1 MLQFF
6 KSRKFKAF
14 MLVICALLTGAVIA
28 VASAKGTSPV
38 TNFIGSVLSP
48 VQKLTSYIA
57 DNVKWVS
64 DSFESA
70 GSYKNEIERLEQQI
84 AEYENQLVD
93 YNELQQKLS
102 SYETM
107 LGVKE
112 ENADFVLERANI
124 IGTDAADMFTSL
136 IIDKGS
142 KDGISVNDPAVY
154 GNYVVGIVKK
164 VHPYYSVVESILNPD
179 VNISALDSKTRE
191 TAYVTTNIEFS
202 EKGHCIFAGLERTT
216 SVSPGGIILT
226 SGIGGIYPKGL
237 IIGTVNEVCESE
249 YDLSNYA
256 VIEPGV
262 NVKEIEDLYVITD
275 FDGQGIEEIID

>member
-6 KSRKFKAF
+6 KDRKFKTF
-14 MLVICALLTGAVIA
+14 LFVICALLVGAVLA
-28 VASAKGTSPV
+28 VASSGSSSPV
-38 TNFIGSVLSP
+38 TNVLGTVLSP
-48 VQKLTSYIA
+48 VQKITGDIA
-57 DNVKWVS
+57 GRIEWLGE
-64 DSFESA
+64 SFRSSGA
-70 GSYKNEIERLEQQI
+70 YRNEIERLQQQI

-93 YNELQQKLS
+93 YNEIKQKLS

-112 ENADFVLERANI
+112 SNPDFALERASV
-124 IGTDAADMFTSL
+124 IGTDAADRFTSL

-142 KDGISVNDPAVY
+142 NDGVSVNDPAVS
-154 GNYVVGIVKK
+154 GSYVVGIVKK
-164 VHPYYSVVESILNPD
+164 VHPSYSVVESILNPE

-191 TAYVTTNIEFS
+191 TAYVTTTIEYS
-202 EKGHCIFAGLERTT
+202 EKGHCIFSGLERTT
-216 SVSPGGIILT
+216 AVSPGGLILT

-262 NVKEIEDLYVITD
+262 DIKDIEDLFIITD
-275 FDGQGIEEIID
+275 FEGQGIEEIID

>member
-6 KSRKFKAF
+6 KSRKFKTF
-14 MLVICALLTGAVIA
+14 IFVICALLVGAVIA
-28 VASAKGTSPV
+28 VAAADASSPV
-38 TNFIGSVLSP
+38 TNVIGIVLSP
-48 VQKLTSYIA
+48 VQKMTGNIA
-57 DNVKWVS
+57 QR
-64 DSFESA
+64 FEWLGENFRSS
-70 GSYKNEIERLEQQI
+70 GTYRNEIEILQQQI

-93 YNELQQKLS
+93 YNEMKQKLS

-112 ENADFVLERANI
+112 KNPDFQLERAEV
-124 IGTDAADMFTSL
+124 IGTDAADRFTSL

-142 KDGISVNDPAVY
+142 NDGVSVNDPAVC

-164 VHPYYSVVESILNPD
+164 VHPSYSVVESILNPEI
-179 VNISALDSKTRE
+179 NISALDSKTRE
-191 TAYVTTNIEFS
+191 TAYVTTTIDYS
-202 EKGHCIFAGLERTT
+202 EKGHCLFSGLERTT

-256 VIEPGV
+256 VIQPGV
-262 NVKEIEDLYVITD
+262 DIKDIEDLFIITD
-275 FDGQGIEEIID
+275 FEGQGIEEIID

>member
-6 KSRKFKAF
+6 KSKKFKTF
-14 MLVICALLTGAVIA
+14 TLVICALLVGAIIA
-28 VASAKGTSPV
+28 VATSDSSSPV
-38 TNFIGSVLSP
+38 TNAIGTVFSP
-48 VQKLTSYIA
+48 LQKAAGYIA
-57 DNVKWVS
+57 DNVSWLGE
-64 DSFESA
+64 SFRSS
-70 GSYKNEIERLEQQI
+70 GSYKNEIERLRQKV
-84 AEYENQLVD
+84 AEYENQLVE
-93 YNELQQKLS
+93 YNDMLEKVA

-112 ENADFVLERANI
+112 ENPDYVLERASI
-124 IGTDAADMFTSL
+124 IGTDSADLFTSL

-142 KDGISVNDPAVY
+142 NDGVSVNDPAVY

-164 VHPYYSVVESILNPD
+164 VHPSYSVVESVLNPD

-191 TAYVTTNIEFS
+191 TAYVTTTAEYSLKGSCLFS
-202 EKGHCIFAGLERTT
+202 GLERTT
-216 SVSPGGIILT
+216 AVSPGGIILT

-237 IIGTVNEVCESE
+237 IIGTVSEVCESG

-262 NVKEIEDLYVITD
+262 NVKEIEDLFIITD
-275 FDGQGIEEIID
+275 FEGQGIEEIIE

>member
-38 TNFIGSVLSP
+38 TNVIGSVLSP
-48 VQKLTSYIA
+48 VQKLTNYIA
-57 DNVKWVS
+57 ENVKWVA

-112 ENADFVLERANI
+112 ENPDFVLERANI

-179 VNISALDSKTRE
+179 INISALDSKTRE
-191 TAYVTTNIEFS
+191 TAYVTTSVDFS
-202 EKGHCIFAGLERTT
+202 KKGHCVFSGLERTT
-216 SVSPGGIILT
+216 AVSPGGIILT
-226 SGIGGIYPKGL
+226 SGIGGTYPKGL

>member
-14 MLVICALLTGAVIA
+14 ITVICALLVGAILA
-28 VASAKGTSPV
+28 VASAKGTSPI
-38 TNFIGSVLSP
+38 TNVVGTLLSP
-48 VQKLTSYIA
+48 VEKLTSYIA
-57 DNVKWVS
+57 NNVSWFNS
-64 DSFESA
+64 SFENA

-93 YNELQQKLS
+93 YNDLQQKLS

-112 ENADFVLERANI
+112 ENPDFALERASV
-124 IGTDAADMFTSL
+124 IGTDAADKFTSL

-142 KDGISVNDPAVY
+142 KNGISVNDPAVY
-154 GNYVVGIVKK
+154 GSYVVGIVKK
-164 VHPYYSVVESILNPD
+164 VHPYYSVVETILNPE
-179 VNISALDSKTRE
+179 VNISAIDSKTRE
-191 TAYVTTNIEFS
+191 TAYVTTTIEFS
-202 EKGHCIFAGLERTT
+202 DKGHCVFSGLERTT
-216 SVSPGGIILT
+216 GVSPGGIILT

-256 VIEPGV
+256 VVEPGV

-275 FDGQGIEEIID
+275 FDGQGIKEIID

>member
-6 KSRKFKAF
+6 KSRKFKTF
-14 MLVICALLTGAVIA
+14 MFVICALLAGAVIA
-28 VASAKGTSPV
+28 VASSRATSPV
-38 TNFIGSVLSP
+38 TSVLGTVLSP

-57 DNVKWVS
+57 ENVNWVQE
-64 DSFESA
+64 SFESS
-70 GSYKNEIERLEQQI
+70 GSYRNEIERLRRQI

-93 YNELQQKLS
+93 YNEMQQKLT

-112 ENADFVLERANI
+112 ENPDFALERAGI

-142 KDGISVNDPAVY
+142 NDGISVNDPAVY
-154 GNYVVGIVKK
+154 GSYVVGIVKK
-164 VHPYYSVVESILNPD
+164 VHPSYSVIESILNPE

-191 TAYVTTNIEFS
+191 TAYVTTTIEYS
-202 EKGHCIFAGLERTT
+202 QKGHCVFSGLERTT

-262 NVKEIEDLYVITD
+262 NVKEIEDLFIITD
-275 FDGQGIEEIID
+275 FEGQGIEEIID

>member
-1 MLQFF
+1 MLQFI

-14 MLVICALLTGAVIA
+14 MFVICALLVGAVLA
-28 VASAKGTSPV
+28 VASARATSPV
-38 TNFIGSVLSP
+38 TNVIGSVLSP
-48 VQKLTSYIA
+48 VQKVVSSVAENI
-57 DNVKWVS
+57 KWLG
-64 DSFESA
+64 DSFESS
-70 GSYKNEIERLEQQI
+70 GTYKKEIERLNQKI

-93 YNELQQKLS
+93 YNEMLQKLS

-112 ENADFVLERANI
+112 ENPDFVLERAGI

-136 IIDKGS
+136 IIDKGAN
-142 KDGISVNDPAVY
+142 DGISVNDPAVY
-154 GNYVVGIVKK
+154 GNYLVGIVKK
-164 VHPYYSVVESILNPD
+164 VHPSYSVVESILNPE

-191 TAYVTTNIEFS
+191 TAYVTTTIENS
-202 EKGHCIFAGLERTT
+202 LKGHCIFSGLERTT
-216 SVSPGGIILT
+216 AVSPGGIILT

-256 VIEPGV
+256 IIEPGV
-262 NVKEIEDLYVITD
+262 NIKDIEDLYIITD
-275 FDGQGIEEIID
+275 FEGQGIEEIID

>member
-14 MLVICALLTGAVIA
+14 ITVICALLVGAILA
-28 VASAKGTSPV
+28 VASAKGTSPI
-38 TNFIGSVLSP
+38 TNVVGTLLSP
-48 VQKLTSYIA
+48 VEKLTSYIA
-57 DNVKWVS
+57 NNVSWFNS
-64 DSFESA
+64 SFENA

-93 YNELQQKLS
+93 YNDLQQKLS

-112 ENADFVLERANI
+112 ENPDFALERASV
-124 IGTDAADMFTSL
+124 IGTDAADKFTSL

-142 KDGISVNDPAVY
+142 KDDISVNDPAVY

-164 VHPYYSVVESILNPD
+164 VHPYYSVVETILNPE

-191 TAYVTTNIEFS
+191 TAYVTTTIEFS
-202 EKGHCIFAGLERTT
+202 DKGHCIFSGLERTT
-216 SVSPGGIILT
+216 GVSPGGIILT

-256 VIEPGV
+256 VVEPGV

-275 FDGQGIEEIID
+275 FDGQGIKEIID

>member
-1 MLQFF
+1 MLNFL
-6 KSRKFKAF
+6 KSRKFKTF
-14 MLVICALLTGAVIA
+14 MFVICALLAGAVIA
-28 VASAKGTSPV
+28 VASSGAASPV
-38 TNFIGSVLSP
+38 TNVLGSMLSP
-48 VQKLTSYIA
+48 VQKLVSSVA
-57 DNVKWVS
+57 DNVKWLG
-64 DSFESA
+64 DSFESS
-70 GSYKNEIERLEQQI
+70 GSYKKEIERLQQQI

-93 YNELQQKLS
+93 YNEMRQKLS

-112 ENADFVLERANI
+112 ENPDFALERAGI
-124 IGTDAADMFTSL
+124 IGTDTADMFTSL

-142 KDGISVNDPAVY
+142 NDNISVNDPAVY

-164 VHPYYSVVESILNPD
+164 VHPSYSVVESILSPE

-191 TAYVTTNIEFS
+191 TAYVTTTIDYS
-202 EKGHCIFAGLERTT
+202 LKGHCVFSGLERTT
-216 SVSPGGIILT
+216 AVSPGGIILT
-226 SGIGGIYPKGL
+226 SGIGGTYPKGL

-262 NVKEIEDLYVITD
+262 DIKEIEDLFIITD
-275 FDGQGIEEIID
+275 FEGQGIEEIIE

>member
-6 KSRKFKAF
+6 KSRKFKTF
-14 MLVICALLTGAVIA
+14 IFVICALLVGAVIA
-28 VASAKGTSPV
+28 VASSGASSPV
-38 TNFIGSVLSP
+38 TGVLGSILSP
-48 VQKLTSYIA
+48 AQKLTSNIA
-57 DNVKWVS
+57 DSVRWLG
-64 DSFESA
+64 DSFKSS
-70 GSYKNEIERLEQQI
+70 GSYKNEIERLRQQI

-93 YNELQQKLS
+93 YNEMRQKLS

-112 ENADFVLERANI
+112 KNPDFALERAGI
-124 IGTDAADMFTSL
+124 IGTDAADLFTSL

-142 KDGISVNDPAVY
+142 NDGISVNDPAVC

-164 VHPYYSVVESILNPD
+164 VHPSYSVVESILNPE

-191 TAYVTTNIEFS
+191 TAYVTTTIYYS
-202 EKGHCIFAGLERTT
+202 EKGHCVFSGLERTT
-216 SVSPGGIILT
+216 AVSPGGIILT

-237 IIGTVNEVCESE
+237 IIGTVSEVCESE

-262 NVKEIEDLYVITD
+262 NIKEIEDLFVITD
-275 FDGQGIEEIID
+275 FEGQGIEEIID

>member
-38 TNFIGSVLSP
+38 TNVIGSVLSP
-48 VQKLTSYIA
+48 VQKLTNYIA
-57 DNVKWVS
+57 ENVKWVA

-112 ENADFVLERANI
+112 ENPDFVLERANI
-124 IGTDAADMFTSL
+124 IGTDAADIFTSL

-179 VNISALDSKTRE
+179 INISALDSKTRE
-191 TAYVTTNIEFS
+191 TAYVTTSVDFS
-202 EKGHCIFAGLERTT
+202 KKGHCVFSGLERTT
-216 SVSPGGIILT
+216 AVSPGGIILT
-226 SGIGGIYPKGL
+226 SGIGGTYPKGL